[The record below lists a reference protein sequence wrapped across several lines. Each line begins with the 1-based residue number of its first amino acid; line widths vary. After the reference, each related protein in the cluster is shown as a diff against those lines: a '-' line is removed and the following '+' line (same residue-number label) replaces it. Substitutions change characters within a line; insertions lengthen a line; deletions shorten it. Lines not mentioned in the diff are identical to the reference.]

1 MIKRTL
7 ILAATAASALALS
20 AAPASASCTSDP
32 TVPGCV
38 NYAIT
43 TAENGVQTVLNI
55 YNNVVQPEVNWAACL
70 ALHTATGKDC

>member
-1 MIKRTL
+1 MTKRIL
-7 ILAATAASALALS
+7 VLAATAASALALT
-20 AAPASASCTSDP
+20 AVPASASCTSDP

-55 YNNVVQPEVNWAACL
+55 YNNVVQPEVNVVACVV
-70 ALHTATGKDC
+70 LHAATGKPC